1 MKNLYGILG
10 LTQEATSGDI
20 KKAYLKLALIT
31 HPDKGGSK
39 ELMTLINEAY
49 STLIDPRRRR
59 QYDADVFAFKVA
71 DVDSE
76 EIIPVDSLL
85 PVGNTPPFSQSFKRT
100 HQKLIQQYEHEPI
113 KSDVYVDPLPFKSDL
128 YQYEDQEGNTQGI
141 DNVYELIRK
150 NEMYSTTKWIPFH
163 ESKLTIS
170 IAIDLLNNF
179 LSGNYYGYK
188 LVEIR
193 KYLSSELAVLQQNNP
208 QQPIIQFYEGILELF
223 LMTDNEYTEH
233 RNLLFSIKKITDYS
247 KNASDS
253 ELVKII
259 PLFYNKFF
267 RNLHAYS
274 LHCYWNSNQD
284 LFEPKQL
291 NKFDGTQR
299 AQDLLEILKN
309 KLLQDNHD
317 DNLMLLIR
325 YIKFYYNFEKDRNQL
340 NASEKTAADCR
351 SSAFHFLD
359 WIPAFLETS
368 SKEIIA
374 NLFLQIGIKFQQA
387 SRLEVQP
394 SLIMA
399 DEQLAIKMY
408 MTAVTLVKDKT
419 PDVEMYVNVIV
430 IKKLSH
436 FQFQEPE
443 LIDIFNALKKKTL
456 ALADIFPFFES
467 YQSNIDLFN
476 KENKMLHLM
485 RRLLHTMID
494 IHEYN
499 KSHTQSTNIE
509 HPVVTILY
517 QAYEACLKNW
527 YQEQYNPEL
536 EQKFRLELMDELLF
550 NNGWLF
556 FDVEQNIDSP
566 YIMVDRDEQGWI
578 KPSRSLPFGEDVD
591 VIKYKSINGVELNKK
606 TGEINFF
613 LTPWSQNLPESDKV
627 FTQFDLENMLEK
639 NIGWAIFSLD
649 PADPEKPYHPFN
661 LMRFAPP
668 ELDESELLNT
678 MLLTDYI
685 LKFLTTTQE
694 VQGQYPFEQRS
705 VAALIE
711 HMPEYLQKIITDFHK
726 APHSG
731 AIHRFWI
738 EAEEITVPISEQN
751 NEDTIRIGVNELK
764 MVVKKHR
771 MERDIH
777 GQLKDVG
784 NEDEGWPIYVLTE
797 EQIHELKQGLRTI
810 KGSAMIFT
818 HAQAKLL
825 YWEHHSELQV
835 HIPKD
840 FRETL
845 IRLYLQPRD
854 ENGKIAVNTKNRPL
868 IYKIT
873 QEMARQS
880 GLSARY
886 SPEFIFAH
894 EFTTHYDEFAQYL
907 PEFGRLKEL
916 SKMTT
921 VVSFLKNLRKN
932 NLEKLTALD
941 FLINPSVSSP
951 PDTDAYENLKQ
962 VQDQICQ
969 HTIIQFEKWR
979 KELATSVLD
988 IKCMEKAQKIKTT
1001 VGKLSFTV
1009 YSTEVTEACER
1020 WSKQIAKDNPSA
1032 THKEIWACINSQ
1044 KESVAK
1050 QLTDNAQESC
1060 RIGLQQL
1067 LSNPTP
1073 TGLDFII
1080 TSFIQGKLIPL
1091 KNELLKREQKE
1102 IETQLLKQFSYSK
1115 GCDLMSALEGS
1126 DDAVFVIAEQEI
1138 RRFFDEEKKSCEL
1151 IEIGYNNIGLGK
1163 QKEPVDLEGKC
1174 FWVPASVC
1182 HQPSVGTSR
1191 HSFFVYGGVNINPR
1205 VNVVPGG
1212 NGPLRGNQVG
1222 SGAFNRTQITKGF
1235 QSHHIVSPTNS
1246 ATKNHEL
1253 LNLAGFN
1260 NKRDMNSQ
1268 VNRIYLPTKR
1278 EYNPGTAER
1287 PGRSLHNGRHTQMAM
1302 DKVANQMQ
1310 AIVKEGQAQNWS
1322 QSQYRSALRTIMLE
1336 NRQELRFGKTD
1347 LYENPKVS
1355 NKRG

>member
-1 MKNLYGILG
+1 MKNLYEVLG
-10 LTQEATSGDI
+10 LTQEATTSDI
-20 KKAYLKLALIT
+20 KKAYLKLALIA

-39 ELMTLINEAY
+39 ELMTSVNIAY
-49 STLIDPRRRR
+49 STLSDPVQRR
-59 QYDADVFAFKVA
+59 QYDANFLAFKTA

-76 EIIPVDSLL
+76 ENILIDGLL
-85 PVGNTPPFSQSFKRT
+85 PAGITPPYSQVFKKI
-100 HQKLIQQYEHEPI
+100 HLKLRAKFEQEPLQ
-113 KSDVYVDPLPFKSDL
+113 SNAYLNSLPFKSEL
-128 YQYEDQEGNTQGI
+128 YQYEDQEGNTERI
-141 DNVYELIRK
+141 DNIFELIRK
-150 NEMYSTTKWIPFH
+150 NEMYSSTKWIPFH
-163 ESKLTIS
+163 ESKLTIT
-170 IAIDLLNNF
+170 IAIALLNNF

-193 KYLSSELAVLQQNNP
+193 KYLLSEINALQLNNP

-223 LMTDNEYTEH
+223 LMTDKDYSEH
-233 RNLLFSIKKITDYS
+233 GKLLFSVKKITDYS
-247 KNASDS
+247 KNAP
-253 ELVKII
+253 ENQLVQIT

-267 RNLHAYS
+267 RNLHAYA
-274 LHCYWNSNQD
+274 LHCYWLSKGD
-284 LFEPKQL
+284 LFEPRYL
-291 NKFDGTQR
+291 DKFDGTQG
-299 AQDLLEILKN
+299 AKELLEIYKN
-309 KLLQDNHD
+309 KLLENQHSD
-317 DNLMLLIR
+317 DLLLLIR
-325 YIKFYYNFEKDRNQL
+325 YIKLLYKFDKEYSSSSN
-340 NASEKTAADCR
+340 SEITAADCR
-351 SSAFHFLD
+351 INAFHFLD
-359 WIPAFLETS
+359 WIPTFLETS

-374 NLFLQIGIKFQQA
+374 NVFLQIGIKFQQA
-387 SRLEVQP
+387 SRLETQP
-394 SLIMA
+394 ELIVA

-408 MTAVTLVKDKT
+408 TTALALVKDKT
-419 PDVEMYVNVIV
+419 PDVEMYINTIV
-430 IKKLSH
+430 LKHLSH
-436 FQFQEPE
+436 FQFQDPL
-443 LIDIFNALKKKTL
+443 LIDIFNALKKKIL
-456 ALADIFPFFES
+456 LLADIFPFFES

-476 KENKMLHLM
+476 QENKMLHLM

-494 IHEYN
+494 IHEHN
-499 KSHTQSTNIE
+499 KSHTQSINIDQS
-509 HPVVTILY
+509 VVTILY

-527 YQEQYNPEL
+527 YQEHYNPEL

-550 NNGWLF
+550 NNGWIFL
-556 FDVEQNIDSP
+556 DVEQNIDSP

-578 KPSRSLPFGEDVD
+578 KPSRSLPFGEDAE
-591 VIKYKSINGVELNKK
+591 VIKYKSINGVEINKK

-613 LTPWSQNLPESDKV
+613 LTPWNQNLPESDKV
-627 FTQFDLENMLEK
+627 FTQFDLQDMLEK
-639 NIGWAIFSLD
+639 NIGGAIFSLD
-649 PADPEKPYHPFN
+649 PADPDKPYHPFN

-705 VAALIE
+705 VAALIG
-711 HMPEYLQKIITDFHK
+711 HMPEYLQKIITDFHQ
-726 APHSG
+726 APHTG

-810 KGSAMIFT
+810 KGSAMVFT

-825 YWEHHSELQV
+825 YWEHNSELQT

-840 FRETL
+840 CRETL

-854 ENGKIAVNTKNRPL
+854 EHGKIAVNTKNMPL

-873 QEMARQS
+873 NEMARQS
-880 GLSARY
+880 GLATRY

-894 EFTTHYDEFAQYL
+894 EFTAHYDEFAQYL
-907 PEFGRLKEL
+907 PEFGRLKQL
-916 SKMTT
+916 SKMTI
-921 VVSFLKNLRKN
+921 VVSFLKNLRKSN
-932 NLEKLTALD
+932 QERLTALD
-941 FLINPSVSSP
+941 FLINPAFSSP
-951 PDTDAYENLKQ
+951 PQTDAFQNLKQ
-962 VQDQICQ
+962 VQDNICE
-969 HTIIQFEKWR
+969 HTIAQFVEWR
-979 KELATSVLD
+979 KELASSVLE
-988 IKCMEKAQKIKTT
+988 IKCMESAKKIKTT
-1001 VGKLSFTV
+1001 IGQLSFT
-1009 YSTEVTEACER
+1009 SSSSEVTEACEQ

-1032 THKEIWACINSQ
+1032 TSKQIWAVINPQ
-1044 KESVAK
+1044 KDTIAK
-1050 QLTDNAQESC
+1050 QLTDNAQANC
-1060 RIGLQQL
+1060 KKALQQL

-1073 TGLDFII
+1073 PGLDFII
-1080 TSFIQGKLIPL
+1080 TSFIQGTITPL
-1091 KNELLKREQKE
+1091 KNALVKREQND
-1102 IETQLLKQFSYSK
+1102 IEKQLVKQFPHSK

-1126 DDAVFVIAEQEI
+1126 DEAVLVIANKEVLRYFE
-1138 RRFFDEEKKSCEL
+1138 EEKKSCEL
-1151 IEIGYNNIGLGK
+1151 AEIGYSNIGLGK

-1174 FWVPASVC
+1174 FWVPACVC

-1222 SGAFNRTQITKGF
+1222 GGAFNRAQITKGF
-1235 QSHHIVSPTNS
+1235 QSHHIISPTNS
-1246 ATKNHEL
+1246 ATKNHRL
-1253 LNLAGFN
+1253 LELAGFN

-1287 PGRSLHNGRHTQMAM
+1287 PGRSLHNGRHTQAAM
-1302 DKVANQMQ
+1302 NLVADQMT
-1310 AIVKEGQAQNWS
+1310 KLLEKGRAQNWS
-1322 QSQYRSALRTIMLE
+1322 QTQYRAELRTMLVE
-1336 NRQELRFGKTD
+1336 NRQNLRFGKTD
-1347 LYENPKVS
+1347 LYVNPRVS